1 MDGVIANALR
11 MLFCVFLSM
20 YLGAEWF
27 AWIAGYGLSVSTVV
41 VCVIALLIVLCYTVW
56 DVGVLKEHDTKIS
69 IAYSDLMERVSTTCP
84 K

>member
-27 AWIAGYGLSVSTVV
+27 AWICGYGLSVSTVV
-41 VCVIALLIVLCYTVW
+41 VCVLALLVVLCYTIW
-56 DVGVLKEHDTKIS
+56 DIGVLKEQYDFEKLKNTRLVES
-69 IAYSDLMERVSTTCP
+69 NA
-84 K
+84 